1 MRRRRNVKSRPVGIK
16 IPVSYPLAR
25 DSSLQKINN
34 RQSAVSVNAGLDLYN
49 PSVLLD
55 VRQRAS
61 IDAEPTPGND
71 RRGRFSIAMLG

>member
-1 MRRRRNVKSRPVGIK
+1 MICEVGK
-16 IPVSYPLAR
+16 DTDR